1 MTAVLPLAAGQPVI
15 PDFGRGSSCVRD
27 NGAFCWDWVGA
38 HWGDTLRPA
47 LVQHLVLSAIA
58 VAIGFVLAFALALAA
73 HRRGRITTPV
83 VLVTGLLYTI
93 PSLAMFVMMPVL
105 LGTKIL
111 DPVNVIVAM
120 TIYTV
125 ALLARTVADGLN
137 AVPDDIAQ
145 AATAM
150 GYKGVRRLF
159 GVELPLAAPV
169 VAAGLRVAAV
179 SNVSIV
185 SVATLIG
192 VSQLGDLLV
201 DGYNRVIWGELLSGI
216 VACVLLALAFDA
228 VIVLGTRAVTPWLRV
243 QAARA

>member
-1 MTAVLPLAAGQPVI
+1 MTWLADNWQTVLTLAGRSLYLAGIPLV
-15 PDFGRGSSCVRD
+15 
-27 NGAFCWDWVGA
+27 
-38 HWGDTLRPA
+38 
-47 LVQHLVLSAIA
+47 
-58 VAIGFVLAFALALAA
+58 IGFVLSIPLGWVASRWSKSYPFI
-73 HRRGRITTPV
+73 ITS
-83 VLVTGLLYTI
+83 TGLLYTI
-93 PSLAMFVMMPVL
+93 PSLALFVIMPIV

-125 ALLARTVADGLN
+125 ALLVRTVADGLN

-169 VAAGLRVAAV
+169 IAAGLRVAAV

-185 SVATLIG
+185 SVASILG
-192 VSQLGDLLV
+192 VSNLGDLLL
-201 DGYNRVIWGELLSGI
+201 DGYNRVIWGELLTGI
-216 VACVLLALAFDA
+216 IACVLLALLLDA
-228 VIVLGTRAVTPWLRV
+228 VIVAGTRLITPWLRA
-243 QAARA
+243 QEARA

>member
-1 MTAVLPLAAGQPVI
+1 MSWLADNWDTVLTLAWRSLYLAGI
-15 PDFGRGSSCVRD
+15 P
-27 NGAFCWDWVGA
+27 
-38 HWGDTLRPA
+38 
-47 LVQHLVLSAIA
+47 LVL
-58 VAIGFVLAFALALAA
+58 GFVLSVPLGWAA
-73 HRRGRITTPV
+73 SRWSRAYPAIITT
-83 VLVTGLLYTI
+83 TGLLYTI
-93 PSLAMFVMMPVL
+93 PSLALFVIMPVV

-120 TIYTV
+120 TVYTV

-137 AVPDDIAQ
+137 SVPDDIAQ

-169 VAAGLRVAAV
+169 IAAGLRVAAV

-201 DGYNRVIWGELLSGI
+201 DGFNRVIWGELLSGI

-228 VIVLGTRAVTPWLRV
+228 VIVLGTRVVTPWLRV
-243 QAARA
+243 QGARA

>member
-1 MTAVLPLAAGQPVI
+1 VSWLADNWDTVLTLAWRSLYLAGI
-15 PDFGRGSSCVRD
+15 P
-27 NGAFCWDWVGA
+27 
-38 HWGDTLRPA
+38 
-47 LVQHLVLSAIA
+47 LVL
-58 VAIGFVLAFALALAA
+58 GFVLSIPLGWAA
-73 HRRGRITTPV
+73 SRWSRAYPAIITT
-83 VLVTGLLYTI
+83 TGLLYTI
-93 PSLAMFVMMPVL
+93 PSLALFVMMPVL

-137 AVPDDIAQ
+137 SVPDDIAQ

-150 GYKGVRRLF
+150 GYKGLRRLF

-201 DGYNRVIWGELLSGI
+201 DGFNRVIWGELLSGI

-228 VIVLGTRAVTPWLRV
+228 VIVVGTRAVTPWLRV
-243 QAARA
+243 EGARA

>member
-1 MTAVLPLAAGQPVI
+1 VTWLADNWNTVLTLTWRSLYLAGI
-15 PDFGRGSSCVRD
+15 P
-27 NGAFCWDWVGA
+27 
-38 HWGDTLRPA
+38 
-47 LVQHLVLSAIA
+47 LVL
-58 VAIGFVLAFALALAA
+58 GFVVSIPLGWMASRWSRTYPAI
-73 HRRGRITTPV
+73 ITT
-83 VLVTGLLYTI
+83 TGLLYTI

-201 DGYNRVIWGELLSGI
+201 DGYNRVSWGELLSGI
-216 VACVLLALAFDA
+216 IACVLLALAFDA

>member
-1 MTAVLPLAAGQPVI
+1 MSWLADNWDTVLTLTWRSLYLAGI
-15 PDFGRGSSCVRD
+15 P
-27 NGAFCWDWVGA
+27 
-38 HWGDTLRPA
+38 
-47 LVQHLVLSAIA
+47 LVL
-58 VAIGFVLAFALALAA
+58 GFVLSIPLGWAA
-73 HRRGRITTPV
+73 SRWSRAYPAIITT
-83 VLVTGLLYTI
+83 TGLLYTI
-93 PSLAMFVMMPVL
+93 PSLALFVIMPVV

-137 AVPDDIAQ
+137 SVPDDIAQ

-201 DGYNRVIWGELLSGI
+201 DGFNRVIWGELLSGI

-243 QAARA
+243 QGARA

>member
-1 MTAVLPLAAGQPVI
+1 VTWLADNWNTVLTLTWRSLYLAGI
-15 PDFGRGSSCVRD
+15 P
-27 NGAFCWDWVGA
+27 
-38 HWGDTLRPA
+38 
-47 LVQHLVLSAIA
+47 LVL
-58 VAIGFVLAFALALAA
+58 GFVVSIPLGWMASRWSRTYPAI
-73 HRRGRITTPV
+73 ITT
-83 VLVTGLLYTI
+83 TGLLYTI

-243 QAARA
+243 AEARA

>member
-1 MTAVLPLAAGQPVI
+1 MTWLADNWQVVLDLAGQSLYLAGI
-15 PDFGRGSSCVRD
+15 P
-27 NGAFCWDWVGA
+27 
-38 HWGDTLRPA
+38 L
-47 LVQHLVLSAIA
+47 I
-58 VAIGFVLAFALALAA
+58 IGFVVSIPLGWAA
-73 HRRGRITTPV
+73 SCWSRAYPAIITT
-83 VLVTGLLYTI
+83 TGLLYTI
-93 PSLAMFVMMPVL
+93 PSLALFIIMPIV

-125 ALLARTVADGLN
+125 ALLVRTVADGLN

-169 VAAGLRVAAV
+169 IAAGLRVAAV

-185 SVATLIG
+185 SIATLIG

-201 DGYNRVIWGELLSGI
+201 DGYNRVIWGELITGI
-216 VACVLLALAFDA
+216 VSCVLLALALDA
-228 VIVLGTRAVTPWLRV
+228 VIVLGTRVVTPWLRV
-243 QAARA
+243 PGARA

>member
-1 MTAVLPLAAGQPVI
+1 MTWLADNWNTVLTLTWRSLYLAGI
-15 PDFGRGSSCVRD
+15 P
-27 NGAFCWDWVGA
+27 
-38 HWGDTLRPA
+38 
-47 LVQHLVLSAIA
+47 LVL
-58 VAIGFVLAFALALAA
+58 GFVVSIPLGWMASRWSRTYPAI
-73 HRRGRITTPV
+73 ITT
-83 VLVTGLLYTI
+83 TGLLYTI

-216 VACVLLALAFDA
+216 IACVLLALAFDA

-243 QAARA
+243 AEARA

>member
-1 MTAVLPLAAGQPVI
+1 VTWLADNWRTVLDLAGQSLYLAGI
-15 PDFGRGSSCVRD
+15 P
-27 NGAFCWDWVGA
+27 
-38 HWGDTLRPA
+38 L
-47 LVQHLVLSAIA
+47 I
-58 VAIGFVLAFALALAA
+58 IGFVVSIPLGWAA
-73 HRRGRITTPV
+73 SRWSRAYPAIITT
-83 VLVTGLLYTI
+83 TGLLYTI
-93 PSLAMFVMMPVL
+93 PSLALFVIMPIV

-125 ALLARTVADGLN
+125 ALLVRTVADGLN

-150 GYKGVRRLF
+150 GYKGIRRLF

-169 VAAGLRVAAV
+169 IAAGLRVAAV

-185 SVATLIG
+185 SIATLIG

-201 DGYNRVIWGELLSGI
+201 DGYNRVIWGELITGI
-216 VACVLLALAFDA
+216 VACILLALALDA
-228 VIVLGTRAVTPWLRV
+228 AIVLGTRMLTPWLRV
-243 QAARA
+243 PGARA